1 VPIDEGLDMMAADID
16 KKLSEAGLG

>member
-1 VPIDEGLDMMAADID
+1 MPIDEALDTMAADID